1 MGWSRSAS
9 ARRAIPDSRRAR
21 SQPRWPR
28 LDATLSFFDVAAL
41 DERMSREAA
50 PVGFAA
56 LLMNLYGVLALLL
69 AALGV
74 YGVLA
79 AGVAS
84 RRREL
89 AIRAALGAAPQRLWL
104 GVVREGLT
112 VAIASVACGVAITL
126 RDGSSDRGADLR
138 RRRRPTRCS
147 SQRRRRY

>member
-1 MGWSRSAS
+1 MTV
-9 ARRAIPDSRRAR
+9 I
-21 SQPRWPR
+21 
-28 LDATLSFFDVAAL
+28 DVAAL

-69 AALGV
+69 AALAV

-89 AIRAALGAAPQRLWL
+89 AIRAALGAAPQGLWL

-112 VAIASVACGVAITL
+112 GAIASVACGVVITFVIARATAAL
-126 RDGSSDRGADLR
+126 IFEVSATDPLLLAAAAALLIVAALVASLLPARHAPRVDPANMRRGE
-138 RRRRPTRCS
+138 P
-147 SQRRRRY
+147 